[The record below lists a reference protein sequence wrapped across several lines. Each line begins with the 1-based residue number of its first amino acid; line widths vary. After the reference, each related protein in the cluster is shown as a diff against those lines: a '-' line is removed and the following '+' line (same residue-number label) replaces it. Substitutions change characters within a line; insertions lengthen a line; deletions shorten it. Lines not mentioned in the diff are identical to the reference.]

1 MNSNFNLKLI
11 LKIQGSLMLVESIF
25 LLSAFVVSL
34 FYSESEGIYFLYAA
48 GIGLILGLTGILA
61 GRKANP
67 VIGKREGSVIVTL
80 TWLLFSLLGML
91 PFLFS
96 GSITSIPDAF
106 FETMSGF
113 TTTGASILNNIEELP
128 YSILYWRSMTHWIG
142 GLGIIVISMAL
153 LPIFGFSGMQIF
165 SAEATGPTKDKIHSK
180 ISETA
185 KRLLAIYIIL
195 TISEIALLRFAGM
208 TWFDAVCHSFGTIA
222 TGGFSTKQASIG
234 HYNSPFI
241 EYIIIFFMIFSGVNF
256 ALYYFLVKFKVY
268 KVWKN
273 EELRV
278 FFVLVLLFSLF
289 LMLSQINFSEKISWL
304 LIENYIRNGLFVT
317 AATISTT
324 GFVTVDYNLWPPFTW
339 YFILILML
347 IGSSAGSTAG
357 GMKIVRVLLVFK
369 YTYYEF
375 KRFIHPNAVF
385 PVRYNQHLVGDEV
398 IARVL
403 AFTLLYFIIIFAG
416 STLLSISG
424 LGYIE
429 SFSGMITCLSD
440 VGPGLGNIGP
450 AYNFAH
456 LPDISKLFLSII
468 MLIGRLEIFTV
479 LLIFT
484 PVFWK
489 R

>member
-1 MNSNFNLKLI
+1 MNSNFNFRLI

-34 FYSESEGIYFLYAA
+34 FYRESVGVYFLYTA
-48 GIGLILGLTGILA
+48 GIGIILGLTGILA

-96 GSITSIPDAF
+96 GSIASIPDAF

-128 YSILYWRSMTHWIG
+128 FSILYWRSMTHWIG

-165 SAEATGPTKDKIHSK
+165 SAEATGPTKDKIHPK

-195 TISEIALLRFAGM
+195 TLSEIFFLRIAGM

-273 EELRV
+273 EELRI
-278 FFVLVLLFSLF
+278 FLVLVLIFSVF
-289 LMLSQINFSEKISWL
+289 LMLSQINFKENLSWV
-304 LIENYIRNGLFVT
+304 LIEEYLRNGLFVT
-317 AATISTT
+317 CATISTT

-339 YFILILML
+339 YFIIILML

-357 GMKIVRVLLVFK
+357 GMKVVRVLLVFK

-385 PVRYNQHLVGDEV
+385 PVRYNQHVVGDEV

-403 AFTLLYFIIIFAG
+403 AFALLYFIIIFAG

-450 AYNFAH
+450 AYNFSH
-456 LPDISKLFLSII
+456 LPDISKWFLSII